1 MNSKALRCLPMA
13 YLESLRKGC
22 RTTLHVAA
30 RLYARARHL
39 VFSLAGIVDDAGCFE
54 SVWKVMKFVKLEMG
68 LEFSAGFSRNI
79 SCSIHH
85 MPMLSKPSSNLET
98 KP

>member
-1 MNSKALRCLPMA
+1 MMLDASK
-13 YLESLRKGC
+13 
-22 RTTLHVAA
+22 
-30 RLYARARHL
+30 
-39 VFSLAGIVDDAGCFE
+39 
-54 SVWKVMKFVKLEMG
+54 VWKVMKFVKLEMG